1 MIAAPIAKR
10 GVVRNRGCDILGE
23 VETPPWRDRIRTEDE
38 LLEQL
43 EDQAERARKRRAE
56 ALKEG
61 ADELGSVYA
70 VAKELSL
77 SWTAVAKAIK
87 KYLTE

>member
-1 MIAAPIAKR
+1 M
-10 GVVRNRGCDILGE
+10 RNPLCDTVGE
-23 VETPPWRDRIRTEDE
+23 VETPPWRDRLRTEDE

-43 EDQAERARKRRAE
+43 NDQAEQARRRRAQ
-56 ALKEG
+56 ALKQG

-70 VAKELSL
+70 VAKQLNL

-87 KYLTE
+87 KYTTA

>member
-1 MIAAPIAKR
+1 MTIANPLAHKGASD
-10 GVVRNRGCDILGE
+10 NLGE
-23 VETPPWRDRIRTEDE
+23 VETPPWRDRLRTEDA

-43 EDQAERARKRRAE
+43 VAQAENARRRRAH

-70 VAKELSL
+70 LAKTLGL
-77 SWTAVAKAIK
+77 SWTAVSHAIK
-87 KYLTE
+87 KYTTE

>member
-1 MIAAPIAKR
+1 MIDAMQL
-10 GVVRNRGCDILGE
+10 GVVYNPRCAILGE
-23 VETPPWRDRIRTEDE
+23 VETPPWRDRIRVEDE

-43 EDQAERARKRRAE
+43 DSQAEQARKRRAQ
-56 ALKEG
+56 ALKDG

-70 VAKELSL
+70 VAKQLQL

-87 KYLTE
+87 KYTTE

>member
-1 MIAAPIAKR
+1 
-10 GVVRNRGCDILGE
+10 
-23 VETPPWRDRIRTEDE
+23 

-43 EDQAERARKRRAE
+43 ERQAEQARKQRAE
-56 ALKEG
+56 ALRQG

-87 KYLTE
+87 KYTTK

>member
-1 MIAAPIAKR
+1 MTIAKALAHK
-10 GVVRNRGCDILGE
+10 GVSDNLGE
-23 VETPPWRDRIRTEDE
+23 VETPSWRDRLRTEDE

-43 EDQAERARKRRAE
+43 NDQVEQARRRRAT

-70 VAKELSL
+70 LAKELDL
-77 SWTAVAKAIK
+77 SWTAVAHAIK
-87 KYLTE
+87 KYTTE

>member
-1 MIAAPIAKR
+1 M
-10 GVVRNRGCDILGE
+10 
-23 VETPPWRDRIRTEDE
+23 ETPPWRDRIRAEDE

-43 EDQAERARKRRAE
+43 ENQAEQARKRRAE

-61 ADELGSVYA
+61 AKELGSIYK
-70 VAKELSL
+70 VAKHLGL
-77 SWTAVAKAIK
+77 SWTAVANAIK

>member
-1 MIAAPIAKR
+1 M
-10 GVVRNRGCDILGE
+10 
-23 VETPPWRDRIRTEDE
+23 ETPPWRDRLRAEDE

-43 EDQAERARKRRAE
+43 EDQAEQARRRRAQ

-70 VAKELSL
+70 LAHEIGL

-87 KYLTE
+87 KYTTK